1 MLIYTS
7 ILHIPNCGEKLIIV
21 DAFLYQ
27 GQNTRHNLYT
37 SDICTD
43 FFSNILTSTFHFH
56 LFQLGTKRL
65 HIPLSTTF
73 AWPSGI
79 TYQSM

>member
-1 MLIYTS
+1 MLIYAS

-43 FFSNILTSTFHFH
+43 FFPNIFN
-56 LFQLGTKRL
+56 
-65 HIPLSTTF
+65 IYLSF
-73 AWPSGI
+73 SPFSIGN
-79 TYQSM
+79 